1 MVDDQASDGPDAS
14 SGHGAPGEMPE
25 DVVAAARAGA
35 AQSVSPP
42 GLAEQVGVASK
53 RLPGLVGV
61 REDVCVF
68 GHVGDGGGHPTVT
81 GLE

>member
-61 REDVCVF
+61 REDVF
-68 GHVGDGGGHPTVT
+68 GDVGRSTQGWCCSSR
-81 GLE
+81 